1 MAMRTHLRIIS
12 ITFLCAALLSSLAN
26 AQRKVVAVSE
36 IKTNPGI
43 EDAAKQ
49 AGTLN
54 SLQRVAEAIDG
65 QFINALNATRKFE
78 ISVRSDLDA
87 MFEEASLGGNAVNVA
102 GSDYIIVPVIDDF
115 QDVVQRAVFGGIGEV
130 VEKRKI
136 RLGMVARIYDSSSGR
151 LVEATS
157 FQLDN
162 KAIEQQL
169 QSATSSGSFSDAL
182 LRQIS
187 ELMAVKMAN
196 RVVDVIHP
204 AKIIALTGK
213 QVTINRGDG
222 TGVLEGQ
229 EWEIFAL
236 GEEMI
241 DPDTGESLG
250 SSEVMVGLVRIQR
263 ITPRF
268 STAIIAEDYGIVK
281 GAIARSKK

>member
-1 MAMRTHLRIIS
+1 MRNYIRTII
-12 ITFLCAALLSSLAN
+12 ITLFCAALLSNLAN
-26 AQRKVVAVSE
+26 AQLKKVAVST
-36 IKTNPGI
+36 IKINPSI
-43 EDAAKQ
+43 EAAAKQ

-65 QFINALNATRKFE
+65 QFVFALNATRKYK
-78 ISVRSDLDA
+78 VVARDDLDA
-87 MFEEASLGGNAVNVA
+87 ILEESGLTGNAVDVA
-102 GSDYIIVPVIDDF
+102 GSDYLIVPEIDDF

-136 RLGMVARIYDSSSGR
+136 RLGMVASIYDSKTNE
-151 LVEATS
+151 LIEALS

-162 KAIEQQL
+162 KAVEQQL
-169 QSATSSGSFSDAL
+169 QNATSSGSFSEGL
-182 LRQIS
+182 LRQIAT
-187 ELMAVKMAN
+187 LMASKMAN

-204 AKIIALTGK
+204 AKIIAITGK
-213 QVTINRGDG
+213 LVTINRGDG
-222 TGVLEGQ
+222 TGVSKGQ

-250 SSEVMVGLVRIQR
+250 SSEVMVGLVSIQR
-263 ITPRF
+263 VTPRF
-268 STAIIAEDYGIVK
+268 STAIVAEDYGIVK

>member
-1 MAMRTHLRIIS
+1 MRNYLRTFII
-12 ITFLCAALLSSLAN
+12 TLFCTALLSNLAN
-26 AQRKVVAVSE
+26 AQRKEVAVSK
-36 IKTNPGI
+36 IKINPSI
-43 EDAAKQ
+43 EDAARQ

-65 QFINALNATRKFE
+65 QLIYTLNASRKFE
-78 ISVRSDLDA
+78 IKVRSDLDSII
-87 MFEEASLGGNAVNVA
+87 EEASLGGIAVDVA

-115 QDVVQRAVFGGIGEV
+115 QDVVQSAVFGGIGEI

-136 RLGMVARIYDSSSGR
+136 RLGMVARIYDSTSGK
-151 LVEATS
+151 LIEATS
-157 FQLDN
+157 FQLNN

-169 QSATSSGSFSDAL
+169 QNATSSGSFSDEL
-182 LRQIS
+182 LRQIAT
-187 ELMAVKMAN
+187 LMSAKMAN

-222 TGVLEGQ
+222 TGVSEGQ
-229 EWEIFAL
+229 EWEVFAL

-250 SSEVMVGLVRIQR
+250 SSEVMVGLVSIQR
-263 ITPRF
+263 VTPRF
-268 STAIIAEDYGIVK
+268 STAIVAEDYGIVK

>member
-1 MAMRTHLRIIS
+1 MRNYLRTII
-12 ITFLCAALLSSLAN
+12 ITLFCTALLSNLAN
-26 AQRKVVAVSE
+26 AQRKEVAVSK
-36 IKTNPGI
+36 IKINPSI
-43 EDAAKQ
+43 EDAARQ

-65 QFINALNATRKFE
+65 QLIYTLNASRKFE
-78 ISVRSDLDA
+78 IKVRSDLESI
-87 MFEEASLGGNAVNVA
+87 FEEASLGGNAVDVA

-115 QDVVQRAVFGGIGEV
+115 QDVVQSAVFGGIGEV

-136 RLGMVARIYDSSSGR
+136 RLGMVASIYDSTSGK
-151 LVEATS
+151 LIEATS
-157 FQLDN
+157 FQLNN

-169 QSATSSGSFSDAL
+169 QNATSSGSFSDEL
-182 LRQIS
+182 LRQIATS
-187 ELMAVKMAN
+187 MAAKMAN

-222 TGVLEGQ
+222 TGVSEGQ

-250 SSEVMVGLVRIQR
+250 SSEVMVGLVSIQR
-263 ITPRF
+263 VTPRF
-268 STAIIAEDYGIVK
+268 STAIVAEDYGIVK

>member
-1 MAMRTHLRIIS
+1 MRNYLRTFII
-12 ITFLCAALLSSLAN
+12 TLFCTALLSNLAN
-26 AQRKVVAVSE
+26 AQRKEVAVSK
-36 IKTNPGI
+36 IKINPSI
-43 EDAAKQ
+43 EDAARQ

-65 QFINALNATRKFE
+65 QLIYTLNASRKFE
-78 ISVRSDLDA
+78 IKVRSDLESI
-87 MFEEASLGGNAVNVA
+87 FEEASLGGNAVDVA

-115 QDVVQRAVFGGIGEV
+115 QDVVQSAVFGGIGEV

-136 RLGMVARIYDSSSGR
+136 RLGMVASIYDSTSGK
-151 LVEATS
+151 LIEATS
-157 FQLDN
+157 FQLNN

-169 QSATSSGSFSDAL
+169 QIATSSGSFSDEL
-182 LRQIS
+182 LRQIATS
-187 ELMAVKMAN
+187 MAAKMAN

-222 TGVLEGQ
+222 TGVSEGQ

-250 SSEVMVGLVRIQR
+250 SSEVMVGLVSIQR
-263 ITPRF
+263 VTPRF
-268 STAIIAEDYGIVK
+268 STAIVAEDYGIVK